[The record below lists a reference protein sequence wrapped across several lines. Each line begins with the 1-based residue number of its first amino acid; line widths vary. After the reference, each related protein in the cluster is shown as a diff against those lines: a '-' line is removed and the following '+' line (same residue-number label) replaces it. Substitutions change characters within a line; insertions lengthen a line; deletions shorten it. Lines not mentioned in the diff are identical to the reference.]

1 MKIKLKPGSFPY
13 RVIIYFGVIFLKIW
27 YKTLRVKRTD
37 VMGVTTG
44 KEAGNYAVAMWHN
57 RIFCMLPL
65 FHKKFRQNT
74 VTVSSRSK
82 DGQVMSDCVKHFG
95 LETIRGSSNKEGRDK
110 GGAAALIHAIR
121 ALKSGKNICFTVDGP
136 QGPKYKVKPGI
147 FKASQKSGAK
157 ILPITANMKSY
168 WEIKSW
174 DRLQIPKPFS
184 KVEVIIGDPIT
195 IEKGIGQEEFD
206 AHQLKLEEK
215 LLALTVD
222 KK

>member
-1 MKIKLKPGSFPY
+1 MKIKLKPGTFPY
-13 RVIIYFGVIFLKIW
+13 KVIIFCGVIFLKIW

-37 VMGVTTG
+37 SMGVTTG

-65 FHKKFRQNT
+65 FHAKFRTNT

-82 DGQVMSDCVKHFG
+82 DGQVMTDCVKHFG

-147 FKASQKSGAK
+147 FKASQKSGAA
-157 ILPITANMKSY
+157 ILPISANMNSY

-195 IEKGIGQEEFD
+195 IEKNCTAEELD
-206 AHQLKLEEK
+206 EHREKLEEA
-215 LLALTVD
+215 LLALKVD

>member
-1 MKIKLKPGSFPY
+1 MKIKLKPGTLPY
-13 RVIIYFGVIFLKIW
+13 RMVIYFGVIFLKIW
-27 YKTLRVKRTD
+27 YMTLRVKRTD
-37 VMGVTTG
+37 SMGVSTG

-65 FHKKFRQNT
+65 FHAKFRTNT

-82 DGQVMSDCVKHFG
+82 DGQVMTDCVKHFG

-110 GGAAALIHAIR
+110 GGAAALILAIR

-157 ILPITANMKSY
+157 ILPITANMHSY
-168 WEIKSW
+168 WEVKSW
-174 DRLQIPKPFS
+174 DKLQIPKPFS
-184 KVEVIIGDPIT
+184 KVEVIIGEPIT
-195 IEKGIGQEEFD
+195 VEKSSTPEELD
-206 AHQLKLEEK
+206 ALKEKLEQS
-215 LLALTVD
+215 LLDLKVD